1 MDEQALIQGLLNKD
15 EASEKRFFDFYHS
28 KLQHT
33 AAYILGYNDSDI
45 EDVVQETFLAALK
58 DLSKFEFRG
67 AFFPWLRQICVYR
80 CFERIRSRRRQIV
93 NLDEEMDALARRAAI
108 ERDQQKA
115 TEVDEKVFL
124 EIVREEMGRLG
135 KPCRELLDFRVRQN
149 LSYGEL
155 SAKLKIPIGTVMS
168 RLARCKE
175 ALKTRVLK
183 AAGRKGI
190 LDE

>member
-1 MDEQALIQGLLNKD
+1 
-15 EASEKRFFDFYHS
+15 
-28 KLQHT
+28 
-33 AAYILGYNDSDI
+33 
-45 EDVVQETFLAALK
+45 
-58 DLSKFEFRG
+58 
-67 AFFPWLRQICVYR
+67 
-80 CFERIRSRRRQIV
+80 
-93 NLDEEMDALARRAAI
+93 MDALARRAAV
-108 ERDQQKA
+108 EQARQKA
-115 TEVDEKVFL
+115 TEADEKVFL
-124 EIVREEMGRLG
+124 EIVREETARLG
-135 KPCRELLDFRVRQN
+135 KPCRELLVLRVRQN